1 MVVASSRVSVDDFF
15 TVFMEEIMSKLC
27 RIKVLLMA
35 LVLVCCWI
43 LPASA
48 QPTDFVSL
56 AEQLKP
62 SVVNISAAKT
72 VVSRAPSFRGP
83 RTPGGGGDQFD
94 EFFGRFFN
102 EMPKSSRKARSLG
115 SGFIISGDGYILTNN
130 HVVEG
135 ADEITVKLSDGR
147 EFSGE
152 VRGLDPKL
160 DLALIKIEAGEDL
173 PVAGLGESDGIK
185 VGEWV
190 MAIGNPFGL
199 EQTVTVGIVSAK
211 GRVIGAGPY
220 DDFIQTD
227 ASINPGNSG
236 GPLFN
241 MEGEVIGINTAIIAG
256 GQGIGFAIPVN
267 MAKQIIPQLRDDGHV
282 TRGWLGVTVQA
293 LSKELAD
300 SFGLESTHG
309 ALVNEVIKDSPAAE
323 AGLQRGDIILTFDG
337 QGIKEL
343 NDLPQLVAATAVDK
357 TVKVEIFRGDKKR
370 EVKVKIGRLEEGEAK
385 FAAEDKEDGAVL
397 GLTAADVTPEL
408 AARYS
413 LDGKEGVLVTRI
425 DPEGPAAE
433 ANLRVGDLI
442 LEADGQEIGSVK
454 ALKEISDK
462 MSKGKVLRLL
472 IKRKATLL
480 YTTVKA
486 N

>member
-1 MVVASSRVSVDDFF
+1 VVD
-15 TVFMEEIMSKLC
+15 
-27 RIKVLLMA
+27 
-35 LVLVCCWI
+35 
-43 LPASA
+43 
-48 QPTDFVSL
+48 
-56 AEQLKP
+56 
-62 SVVNISAAKT
+62 
-72 VVSRAPSFRGP
+72 
-83 RTPGGGGDQFD
+83 
-94 EFFGRFFN
+94 
-102 EMPKSSRKARSLG
+102 
-115 SGFIISGDGYILTNN
+115 
-130 HVVEG
+130 G
-135 ADEITVKLSDGR
+135 ADKITVKLSDGR

-173 PVAGLGESDGIK
+173 PVASLGESDGIR

-211 GRVIGAGPY
+211 GRTIGAGPY

-241 MEGEVIGINTAIIAG
+241 MKGEVVGINTAIIAG

-293 LSKELAD
+293 MNKELAD
-300 SFGLESTHG
+300 SFGLENTHG
-309 ALVNEVIKDSPAAE
+309 ALVNEVVKDSPAAD
-323 AGLQRGDIILTFDG
+323 AGLKRGDVILAFDG
-337 QGIKEL
+337 QMIKEL
-343 NDLPQLVAATAVDK
+343 NDLPQLVAVTTVDK
-357 TVKVEIFRGDKKR
+357 TVKVEIFRDDKKQ
-370 EVKVKIGRLEEGEAK
+370 EVKVKIGKLDEGNGGFVAEEKQE
-385 FAAEDKEDGAVL
+385 EDAL
-397 GLTAADVTPEL
+397 GITAADVTPEL

-413 LDGKEGVLVTRI
+413 LESKKGVLVTRI
-425 DPEGPAAE
+425 DPDGPAAE

-442 LEADGQEIGSVK
+442 LEADGQEVGSVK
-454 ALKEISDK
+454 SFKTILDDFQE
-462 MSKGKVLRLL
+462 GKVLRLL
-472 IKRKATLL
+472 IQRKATLL
-480 YTTVKA
+480 YTTVKL

>member
-1 MVVASSRVSVDDFF
+1 
-15 TVFMEEIMSKLC
+15 MSKLYQFE
-27 RIKVLLMA
+27 VLCTA
-35 LVLVCCWI
+35 LVLVCCWV
-43 LPASA
+43 LPVNA

-56 AEQLKP
+56 AEELKP
-62 SVVNISAAKT
+62 AVVNISTAKT
-72 VVSRAPSFRGP
+72 IKSRPPSFRGP
-83 RTPGGGGDQFD
+83 RTPGGGDLFE
-94 EFFGRFFN
+94 EFFGRFFD
-102 EMPKSSRKARSLG
+102 ELPKQSRKASSLG
-115 SGFIISGDGYILTNN
+115 SGFVISEDGYILTND
-130 HVVEG
+130 HVVDG

-147 EFSGE
+147 EYSGE

-160 DLALIKIEAGEDL
+160 DLALIKIEAGEEL
-173 PVAGLGESDGIK
+173 PVAKLGESDGIK

-241 MEGEVIGINTAIIAG
+241 MEGEVVGINTAIIAG

-293 LSKELAD
+293 LSKELAE
-300 SFGLESTHG
+300 SFGLENTHG
-309 ALVNEVIKDSPAAE
+309 ALVSEVIKESPAAE

-337 QGIKEL
+337 QMIKEL

-357 TVKVEIFRGDKKR
+357 TVKVEILRDDKKR
-370 EVKVKIGRLEEGEAK
+370 EVKVKIGKLEEGEKK
-385 FAAEDKEDGAVL
+385 FAAESKEDAGVL
-397 GLTAADVTPEL
+397 GLAVADVTPEL

-413 LDGKEGVLVTRI
+413 LEGEEGILVTKI
-425 DPEGPAAE
+425 DPEGPSAQ

-442 LEADGQEIGSVK
+442 IEADGKEIGSVK
-454 ALKEISDK
+454 VFKEVVGRLPA
-462 MSKGKVLRLL
+462 GKVLRLL
-472 IKRKATLL
+472 VQRKGTLL
-480 YTTVKA
+480 YTTVKLG
-486 N
+486 

>member
-1 MVVASSRVSVDDFF
+1 
-15 TVFMEEIMSKLC
+15 
-27 RIKVLLMA
+27 
-35 LVLVCCWI
+35 
-43 LPASA
+43 
-48 QPTDFVSL
+48 
-56 AEQLKP
+56 
-62 SVVNISAAKT
+62 
-72 VVSRAPSFRGP
+72 
-83 RTPGGGGDQFD
+83 
-94 EFFGRFFN
+94 
-102 EMPKSSRKARSLG
+102 MPKSSRKARSLG
-115 SGFIISGDGYILTNN
+115 SGFIISGDGYILTND